1 MTIKPITNHEMPE
14 LLLDLADRTARI
26 LQERIDIDQDLAA
39 HVGSELARSIAESWG
54 GQTIYVPQGLGMFVH
69 ERDEKIYRE
78 FNGTNHAELARKY
91 KISMQWVYSIV
102 KKMRAIKIKQMQ
114 PELFAE
120 EE

>member
-1 MTIKPITNHEMPE
+1 MSKANLNGEMPE

-39 HVGSELARSIAESWG
+39 HVASELARNIAQSWG
-54 GQTIYVPQGLGMFVH
+54 GQTIYVPQGLGMFAH
-69 ERDEKIYRE
+69 ERDELIYRE

-102 KKMRAIKIKQMQ
+102 KKMRAMKFKQMQ
-114 PELFAE
+114 PGLFAE
-120 EE
+120 EDE